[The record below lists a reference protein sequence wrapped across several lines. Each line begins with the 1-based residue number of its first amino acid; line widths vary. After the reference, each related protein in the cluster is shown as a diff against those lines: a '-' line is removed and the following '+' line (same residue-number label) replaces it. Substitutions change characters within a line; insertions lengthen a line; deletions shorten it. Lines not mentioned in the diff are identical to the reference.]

1 MDNKVTKKPS
11 WAGAGNKTRCSSLAA
26 YDAWR
31 YGGGQKMICG
41 FFCSVT
47 EKLFHDELSRRLPTQ
62 IQGVARRKLLLAEH
76 AGRLDEH
83 ECDVEIVDYH

>member
-1 MDNKVTKKPS
+1 
-11 WAGAGNKTRCSSLAA
+11 
-26 YDAWR
+26 
-31 YGGGQKMICG
+31 MICG